1 MGISQQTQDLIIA
14 DPNVALGFLNCVG
27 YLVTVCWVLGYP
39 DSARGYADRLAQ
51 LLKQSLPVNAHAIG
65 THHLLTMRCD
75 FLREYDG
82 ARVQAQEAVDRSS
95 QSGFGWGIAFG
106 TIGLGRI
113 MVAEGDASDGIKKL
127 EGIDASQAA
136 IDKHWA
142 SCLAARAYLSAH
154 RATEGSTIVQE
165 AITAI
170 AAGGSRLFEAEL
182 HRMMGEFILM
192 DGEALGEA
200 EAAFNSAISIARRQQ
215 AKSFQLRATMSLAR
229 LLAKRGKT
237 RKLVRCSSRS
247 TTGSPRASIPP
258 I

>member
-1 MGISQQTQDLIIA
+1 
-14 DPNVALGFLNCVG
+14 
-27 YLVTVCWVLGYP
+27 
-39 DSARGYADRLAQ
+39 
-51 LLKQSLPVNAHAIG
+51 
-65 THHLLTMRCD
+65 
-75 FLREYDG
+75 
-82 ARVQAQEAVDRSS
+82 
-95 QSGFGWGIAFG
+95 
-106 TIGLGRI
+106 
-113 MVAEGDASDGIKKL
+113 MVAEGDANDGIKKL

-165 AITAI
+165 AIAAI

-192 DGEALGEA
+192 DGKALGEA

-237 RKLVRCSSRS
+237 REARAMLAEIY
-247 TTGSPRASIPP
+247 TGKPRASIRPFERRQSTSTDQLSA
-258 I
+258 